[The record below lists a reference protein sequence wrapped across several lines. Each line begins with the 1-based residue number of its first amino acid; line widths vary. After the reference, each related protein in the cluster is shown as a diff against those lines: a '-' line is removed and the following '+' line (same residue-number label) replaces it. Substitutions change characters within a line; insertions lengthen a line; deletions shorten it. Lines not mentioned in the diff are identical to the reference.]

1 MQLDLFKATA
11 TRDRA
16 YREVMREEEGDLL
29 RGIPVEGPEGARLG
43 RRQRTVYGLLRRYPG
58 GLSNMEIAHYLGW
71 SVNRVTPRVFELRQK
86 GLVVPGPRRPCTI
99 TGQTVQTWI
108 AR

>member
-1 MQLDLFKATA
+1 MQLDLFKALA
-11 TRDRA
+11 TRNNA
-16 YREVMREEEGDLL
+16 YREIMREEEGDLL
-29 RGIPVEGPEGARLG
+29 HGVPPTGSMGERLG
-43 RRQRTVYGLLRRYPG
+43 RRQQTVYNLLRRYPG

-86 GLVVPGPRRPCTI
+86 GLVRPGPRRPCSI